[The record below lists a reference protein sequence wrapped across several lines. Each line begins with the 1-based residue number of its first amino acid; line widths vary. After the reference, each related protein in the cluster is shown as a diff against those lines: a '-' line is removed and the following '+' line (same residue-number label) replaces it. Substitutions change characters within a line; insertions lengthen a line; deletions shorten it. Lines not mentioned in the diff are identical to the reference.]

1 MTNAV
6 NIAGLGGALTVTSG
20 VVNFSST
27 PTVNSSPIGAS
38 AATPTVLGTV
48 YAKQTTGG
56 GSPYLTAF
64 GPPEFSDMLPP
75 IKQLPLLAGS
85 GG

>member
-38 AATPTVLGTV
+38 GASSAGIITLSGAQSGYFVMGATYFV
-48 YAKQTTGG
+48 
-56 GSPYLTAF
+56 
-64 GPPEFSDMLPP
+64 
-75 IKQLPLLAGS
+75 
-85 GG
+85 